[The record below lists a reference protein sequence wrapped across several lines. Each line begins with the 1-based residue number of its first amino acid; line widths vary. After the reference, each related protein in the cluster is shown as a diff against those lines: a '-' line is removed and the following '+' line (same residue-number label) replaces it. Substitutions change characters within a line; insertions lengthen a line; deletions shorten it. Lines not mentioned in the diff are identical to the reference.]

1 MKTNNGVLVLSDLL
15 EGSNDPNRA
24 ESIRRRD
31 ASLALAGSWTI
42 HKPILI
48 ACLAAMRPQG
58 PVAGSSLTPGV
69 AKSNRTH
76 DDCGRALIGHAEAV
90 LDDPFA
96 SEAAKVAATIVLTEV
111 LTGRNQL
118 VLSHPDEI
126 ANARARKP
134 RIEKHAASLRLIP
147 AADGRTGL
155 DLANAMTQAAEER
168 AGLMGDRAT
177 QPADPT
183 MESTAWAKALSA
195 RSAVPFTIPCFALI
209 SATFAALTSS
219 VSVGTCAFTRV

>member
-15 EGSNDPNRA
+15 EGSDDPKRA
-24 ESIRRRD
+24 ESIQRRN
-31 ASLALAGSWTI
+31 AGLALAASWTI
-42 HKPILI
+42 HKPILV

-58 PVAGSSLTPGV
+58 PVAGGSLTPGV
-69 AKSNRTH
+69 ANSNRTH
-76 DDCGRALIGHAEAV
+76 DGCGRALIGHAEAV

-96 SEAAKVAATIVLTEV
+96 SEAAKAAATTVLTEV

-134 RIEKHAASLRLIP
+134 TIEKHAASLRLVP
-147 AADGRTGL
+147 AADGRSGL

-168 AGLMGDRAT
+168 AGLIGDRAA
-177 QPADPT
+177 QPAEPT
-183 MESTAWAKALSA
+183 IESAAWAKGVSALLDFRRTLQA
-195 RSAVPFTIPCFALI
+195 ELKTN
-209 SATFAALTSS
+209 AALPGDLEGLVFGLFDSLR
-219 VSVGTCAFTRV
+219 G